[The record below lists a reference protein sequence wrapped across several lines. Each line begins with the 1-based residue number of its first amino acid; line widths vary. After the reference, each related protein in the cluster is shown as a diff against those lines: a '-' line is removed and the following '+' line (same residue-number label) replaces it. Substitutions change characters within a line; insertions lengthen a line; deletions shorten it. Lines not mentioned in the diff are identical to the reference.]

1 MIRKALIIDN
11 YRYYLFREWDTLG
24 LIKKTIFWVMLNPSI
39 ADSQKDD
46 PTIRRIINF
55 SKQFGAGR
63 LWVGNLYAYITTN
76 PSNLFKDKKTDYIG
90 YLNYFNLLQ
99 MKDKSDM
106 TIFACGNVCQHKRLK
121 QVYEMLK
128 PVYALKTNKK
138 GFPAHPLYLKKNL
151 TPFLYEMEKYLF

>member
-11 YRYYLFREWDTLG
+11 YRYHLFREWDTLG
-24 LIKKTIFWVMLNPSI
+24 IIGKTIFWVMLNPSI
-39 ADSQKDD
+39 ADGQKDD

-63 LWVGNLYAYITTN
+63 LWVGNLYAYITTDS
-76 PSNLFKDKKTDYIG
+76 SNLFQDKKIDYVG
-90 YLNYFNLLQ
+90 YLNDFNLLQ

-106 TIFACGNVCQHKRLK
+106 TILACGNVYYLERLK

-128 PVYALKTNKK
+128 PVYTLKITKK
-138 GFPAHPLYLKKNL
+138 GFPSHPLYLKKDL
-151 TPFLYEMEKYLF
+151 KPISYEMEKYL